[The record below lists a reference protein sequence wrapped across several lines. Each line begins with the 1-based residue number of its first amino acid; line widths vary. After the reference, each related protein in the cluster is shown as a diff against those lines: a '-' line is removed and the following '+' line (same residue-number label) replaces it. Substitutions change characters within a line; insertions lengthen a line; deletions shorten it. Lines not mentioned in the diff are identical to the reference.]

1 MDTSSQ
7 SCDTAMQRCVGGGRT
22 GQDRLH
28 TGAIAITDAIVRQ
41 ENKIAFKPIQET
53 IHKTM
58 FTMQGWRVPKSGHQ
72 RKDPYGFIA
81 LGSEGSQRG
90 MPTLGDHVTL
100 VTNQLTEG
108 SPWCARTCL
117 SWRSSNPLW

>member
-1 MDTSSQ
+1 MDTCSQ

-22 GQDRLH
+22 GQDRLP

-58 FTMQGWRVPKSGHQ
+58 FTMQG
-72 RKDPYGFIA
+72 
-81 LGSEGSQRG
+81 
-90 MPTLGDHVTL
+90 
-100 VTNQLTEG
+100 
-108 SPWCARTCL
+108 
-117 SWRSSNPLW
+117 